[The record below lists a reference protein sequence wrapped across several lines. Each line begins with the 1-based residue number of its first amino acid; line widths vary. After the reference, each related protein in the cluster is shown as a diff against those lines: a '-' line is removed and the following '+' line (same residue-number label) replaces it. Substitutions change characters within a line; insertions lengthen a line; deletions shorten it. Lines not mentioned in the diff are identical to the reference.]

1 MQITVSGKQID
12 ISASFRAYVE
22 QQLDLVVGKYFDRG
36 IEASVTVSRTGQ
48 ELRVDIKAHFRP
60 GNGLAVPRGE

>member
-22 QQLDLVVGKYFDRG
+22 EQLDLVVGS
-36 IEASVTVSRTGQ
+36 ISTVESRQ
-48 ELRVDIKAHFRP
+48 A
-60 GNGLAVPRGE
+60 